1 MKKTNDILF
10 DYLPVVFAFLLPFG
24 LNLSPVLILW
34 FITSWFKADKVYMLP
49 GLKNK
54 WFLVMV
60 SFLLLHIISAV
71 LSDNRKE
78 AATAIE
84 IKLSFLAFPYFF
96 FLFRLSEFTI
106 KKMITAFLSGCMF
119 ALIACLIRA
128 TWLNI
133 STGENFFY
141 YNRFSYFMHV
151 GYFSMYMLFAIVLLF
166 LVYPVWF
173 AKDQWINPIR
183 YSLSVLFGVGIFICS
198 SKIGIIAL
206 LIVLLLLPLIKFK
219 DVITIKRLGIALIAL
234 TAFVILMYNVL
245 PTPFQ
250 RLSNAFNTASSETI
264 DKTSSESTAV
274 RILIWGESM
283 EIIKNNFWFGVGVG
297 DANDVLQ
304 NSYKEHGLTGAL
316 EHNLNTHNQFF
327 QTFVGL
333 GLPGFLI
340 LLALTIGTM
349 IYGFVKK
356 NLVLV
361 LFSVIIVLNFLVESM
376 LQTQAGNL
384 FYVCFLCLLL
394 NNNLTLFNPESA
406 KQSHTHE

>member
-1 MKKTNDILF
+1 
-10 DYLPVVFAFLLPFG
+10 
-24 LNLSPVLILW
+24 
-34 FITSWFKADKVYMLP
+34 MLG

-54 WFLVMV
+54 WFLVLV
-60 SFLLLHIISAV
+60 SFLVLHIISAII
-71 LSDNRKE
+71 SDNTKE

-96 FLFRLSEFTI
+96 FLFKISEYTI
-106 KKMITAFLSGCMF
+106 KKMATAFVSGCMF
-119 ALIACLIRA
+119 ALIVCLIRA

-133 STGENFFY
+133 STGENYFY

-151 GYFSMYMLFAIVLLF
+151 GYFSMYMLFGIILLF
-166 LVYPVWF
+166 LIYPIWF

-183 YSLSVLFGVGIFICS
+183 FSLITFFGIGIFLCA

-219 DVITIKRLGIALIAL
+219 DVITIKRVGIALIAL
-234 TAFVILMYNVL
+234 TGFVVLMYIVL
-245 PTPFQ
+245 PTPFL
-250 RLSNAFNTASSETI
+250 RLSNAFNTASSDTI

-333 GLPGFLI
+333 GLPGFII
-340 LLALTIGTM
+340 LVVLTIGTM
-349 IYGFVKK
+349 IYAFVKK

-361 LFSVIIVLNFLVESM
+361 LFSVIIILNFLVESM

-394 NNNLTLFNPESA
+394 NNNLTHLGADMATQN
-406 KQSHTHE
+406 HTHE

>member
-1 MKKTNDILF
+1 
-10 DYLPVVFAFLLPFG
+10 
-24 LNLSPVLILW
+24 
-34 FITSWFKADKVYMLP
+34 MLT

-106 KKMITAFLSGCMF
+106 KKLITAFVSGCMF

-128 TWLNI
+128 TWLNT
-133 STGENFFY
+133 STGENYFY

-173 AKDQWINPIR
+173 AKDHWINPIR

-219 DVITIKRLGIALIAL
+219 DVITIKRLGIGLIAL

-340 LLALTIGTM
+340 LLTLTIGTM

-394 NNNLTLFNPESA
+394 NYNLTLFNTESA